1 MHQQVDAKALQ
12 RPAERCRRGLARDF
26 VVHYHDRVGQALT
39 RQGAFIVG
47 RR

>member
-1 MHQQVDAKALQ
+1 V
-12 RPAERCRRGLARDF
+12 RDF